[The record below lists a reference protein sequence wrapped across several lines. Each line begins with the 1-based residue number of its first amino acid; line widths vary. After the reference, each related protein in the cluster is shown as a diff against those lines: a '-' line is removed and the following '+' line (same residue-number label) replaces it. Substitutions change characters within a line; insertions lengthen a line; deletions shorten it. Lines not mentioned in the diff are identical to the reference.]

1 MEAGTL
7 RDLVTLQ
14 ANAPTQAAG
23 GVPVDVWTDLVDTP
37 AIWAAVEPLAGR
49 EFFDAARVNADV
61 THRIR
66 IRYRP
71 DVTERMRI
79 VLGARTFDILAALE
93 MDRRRELHLMCREFK
108 G

>member
-1 MEAGTL
+1 MEAGAL
-7 RDLVTLQ
+7 HDLITLQ
-14 ANAPTQAAG
+14 QNTPTQAAG
-23 GVPVDVWTDLVDTP
+23 GAPVDVWTDLVSTP
-37 AIWAAVEPLAGR
+37 RIWGAVEPLAGR

-93 MDRRRELHLMCREFK
+93 MDRRQELHLLCREFK